1 MNVSS
6 EIAWGIIRDN
16 SSFLLK
22 KRGKSYQHLVN
33 LKLTDCLF
41 STYYFVIQV

>member
-33 LKLTDCLF
+33 LKLTDCF
-41 STYYFVIQV
+41 FFIHYFIIQV